1 MFAIFATVELF
12 DHAYR
17 SGNRAAL
24 WARLSGHSNRLIR
37 LATDHQRH
45 TGARRFA
52 GRQSVPIARISGSEG
67 RDLDFDRQFRPR
79 RKSMRSRWQAIAGEM
94 LRGVDL
100 PPVELIQ
107 IGERYYVRDGHHRIS
122 VAAAL
127 GWREVDALVTVW
139 QPSAM
144 GASDRREEGSI
155 PVAAQSL
162 RAGDTGE
169 PQTATW
175 SPRGIPAPT
184 HGAEPCGG

>member
-45 TGARRFA
+45 TGARHFA

-155 PVAAQSL
+155 PVAAQPL
-162 RAGDTGE
+162 RAGDTE
-169 PQTATW
+169 ESQTATW
-175 SPRGIPAPT
+175 SPRGIPAPA